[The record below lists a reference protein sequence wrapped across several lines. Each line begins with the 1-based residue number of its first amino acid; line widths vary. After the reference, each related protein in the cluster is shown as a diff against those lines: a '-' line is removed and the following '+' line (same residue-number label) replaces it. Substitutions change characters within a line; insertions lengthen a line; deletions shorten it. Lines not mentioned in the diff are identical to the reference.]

1 MRSGP
6 ASKRTLSPHPSRAGR
21 LLGLLFAAAGL
32 GACSDDRRAE
42 SLEYRLKISEQQA
55 ADLDNLLEQT
65 RKDLREASAAKL
77 KAEWENR
84 KRTEET
90 IAEIRVAL
98 TSLEDNRTKAIEAE
112 QGIEKITA
120 FIKELS
126 EEWAEKR
133 RLATAELNEL
143 AEGFRGDRYMGYI
156 EDYEK
161 VRDLLEREM
170 ERLTKEVDRLRHENR
185 ALKARQQQ

>member
-1 MRSGP
+1 LGV
-6 ASKRTLSPHPSRAGR
+6 
-21 LLGLLFAAAGL
+21 LLAAAGL

-42 SLEYRLKISEQQA
+42 NLEFRLKISEQQA
-55 ADLDNLLEQT
+55 ADLDTLLEQT
-65 RKDLREASAAKL
+65 RKELREASEARL

-84 KRTEET
+84 KRTEDT
-90 IAEIRVAL
+90 ISEVRVAL
-98 TSLEDNRTKAIEAE
+98 SSLEENRTEAIKAE

-126 EEWAEKR
+126 REWAEKR
-133 RLATAELNEL
+133 RVATAELNEL

-156 EDYEK
+156 EDYEE
-161 VRDLLEREM
+161 VRELLETEL

-185 ALKARQQQ
+185 ALKARQRK